1 MSVTH
6 PLFLP
11 LPLCFSF
18 LCWHRRCRRHR
29 ARSPSDPTV
38 GSADVGGGGAEA
50 AGGEG
55 EVVRSHLGGGE
66 GDSGGGGSAAS
77 LALSPLN
84 I

>member
-1 MSVTH
+1 MAS
-6 PLFLP
+6 LP
-11 LPLCFSF
+11 
-18 LCWHRRCRRHR
+18 RR
-29 ARSPSDPTV
+29 SSPPPSDPTRR
-38 GSADVGGGGAEA
+38 ADVEAWREA